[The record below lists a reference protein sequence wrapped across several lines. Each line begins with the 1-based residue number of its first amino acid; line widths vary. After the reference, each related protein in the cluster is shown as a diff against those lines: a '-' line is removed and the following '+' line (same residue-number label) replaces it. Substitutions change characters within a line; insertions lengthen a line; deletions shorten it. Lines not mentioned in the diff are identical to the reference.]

1 MPYLDV
7 VLSTPPEASTAGRI
21 AAFLTLL
28 SVEVLHKK
36 RELTAIAV
44 RHVTP
49 GHWFIG
55 GLPVQSGAATVY
67 VEIRI
72 TTGTNTAEEKAAF
85 VEQAFDGLQG
95 IIGTLAPASYV
106 VIREVPAG
114 SWGYG
119 GRTQEHRRLSAHPL

>member
-7 VLSTPPEASTAGRI
+7 VLSTPPNAATGERI
-21 AAFLTLL
+21 ATLL
-28 SVEVLHKK
+28 TRLSAEVLRKK

-44 RHVTP
+44 RHVAP

-55 GLPVQSGAATVY
+55 GSVVPPGAATVY

-72 TTGTNTAEEKAAF
+72 TAGTNTAEEKAAF
-85 VEQAFDGLQG
+85 VEQAFDGLQA

-106 VIREVPAG
+106 VIHEIPAG

-119 GRTQEHRRLSAHPL
+119 GRTQEQRRLGAHLP